1 MAGLFAFV
9 LGALLLWLGWRR
21 QQKVKA
27 SMSWPYVPG
36 RVIAAFPAG
45 NPVLVYYDPA
55 NPQNAVLERRAHGNN
70 ILLVVG
76 GILVLA
82 AISSLFRK

>member
-1 MAGLFAFV
+1 
-9 LGALLLWLGWRR
+9 
-21 QQKVKA
+21 
-27 SMSWPYVPG
+27 
-36 RVIAAFPAG
+36 
-45 NPVLVYYDPA
+45 VYCDPA